1 MVLCCIGPQHET
13 RRPGPPAQILWEF
26 SPLECARRSSLELVV
41 GLLQEAPAAMH
52 AGRAVVAAH
61 RRRALAVSAHSRP
74 PQLEQLM
81 QLPLQPGGCRLGS
94 FSLSEDCS
102 LVVAPTTERSPSS
115 VAPSAGMERSV
126 KLFCEL
132 ALERPPSERAGD
144 GGSLSGEL
152 LLEDAS
158 RRGDAGQGASH
169 CMIFVSAQNEKR
181 YRFWTLCVNS
191 ILIHAPLLCTAQLR
205 RPRSTAAQT
214 ALLFRRHRAI

>member
-1 MVLCCIGPQHET
+1 MCSSLVSGACGGSSSGGSSSNACWAGSGSSAPSAGAGCI
-13 RRPGPPAQILWEF
+13 
-26 SPLECARRSSLELVV
+26 SPLSTSSTGAADAAAVAARRMSECGLVSV
-41 GLLQEAPAAMH
+41 PEAPGECSWSVPAF
-52 AGRAVVAAH
+52 GDCW
-61 RRRALAVSAHSRP
+61 ST
-74 PQLEQLM
+74 
-81 QLPLQPGGCRLGS
+81 LGS

-181 YRFWTLCVNS
+181 YRFWTLCDNS